1 MDSFKEATAE
11 QISGQTQADRR
22 SRAADDAELGD
33 TVTIPLIE
41 EQLVLE
47 KRVVETGK
55 VRLHKT
61 VQEFE
66 QQLDEPLAVN
76 TFDIERV
83 ILNQV
88 VESAPDIRQEGDTT
102 IYPLVEERLVL
113 SRQLVLKEE
122 VRVTRR
128 LSERRDTQVVTL
140 RRDHLTVERQSSE
153 PQDAEPT
160 RSLENSDPNAT
171 PLLRTAADTKP

>member
-1 MDSFKEATAE
+1 MDSFKESNV
-11 QISGQTQADRR
+11 QNSSDQTQAFQRT
-22 SRAADDAELGD
+22 SSVGKVETGD
-33 TVTIPLIE
+33 SVTIPLIE
-41 EQLVLE
+41 EQVVLD
-47 KRVVETGK
+47 KRIVQTGK

-88 VESAPDIRQEGDTT
+88 VQSAPEIRQEGDTT
-102 IYPLVEERLVL
+102 IYPLVEEQLVL

-128 LSERRDTQVVTL
+128 ISERRDTQVVTL
-140 RRDHLTVERQSSE
+140 RRDHLLVERQSSE
-153 PQDAEPT
+153 PNDGEPR
-160 RSLENSDPNAT
+160 RSQEDTDPHAS
-171 PLLRTAADTKP
+171 PLRNAADTTP